1 MYGWNWGYP
10 MGGCCSN
17 WCNNNDSASWIW
29 IIIIVFIILFL
40 FRDNDRGNC
49 RN

>member
-10 MGGCCSN
+10 MYGCGSSCG
-17 WCNNNDSASWIW
+17 NNDGGSWLW

-40 FRDNDRGNC
+40 FRENDHGNC